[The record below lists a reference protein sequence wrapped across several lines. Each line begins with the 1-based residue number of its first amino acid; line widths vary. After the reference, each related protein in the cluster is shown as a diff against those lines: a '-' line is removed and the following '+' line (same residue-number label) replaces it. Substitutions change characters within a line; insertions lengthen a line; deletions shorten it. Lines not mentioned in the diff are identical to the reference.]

1 MAQEMALQLQES
13 NTNPVSLILL
23 DGSHRWVPA
32 TMEDPKKLTNE
43 TTDLEVMALNK
54 VYDVLHIVYKVCV
67 YFDEIY
73 EHTHLIMLPI
83 TYGSCLVVKK
93 GSSQTS
99 SLQRFNGMKSK

>member
-1 MAQEMALQLQES
+1 MAQEMALQLQERK
-13 NTNPVSLILL
+13 TNPVSLILL

-67 YFDEIY
+67 YFDEY
-73 EHTHLIMLPI
+73 MNTHI
-83 TYGSCLVVKK
+83 
-93 GSSQTS
+93 
-99 SLQRFNGMKSK
+99 